1 MRPIHHYR
9 DFPEL
14 FWDADPDAVI
24 AADNEVVL
32 SRVLRL
38 GSMAAV
44 RQLVDFDVLRARW
57 DAIWLPDDVRYFWS
71 RVLAHLPAGS
81 PTEH

>member
-1 MRPIHHYR
+1 MRPTHRYR

-24 AADNEVVL
+24 APDNEVVL

-38 GSMAAV
+38 GSIAAV
-44 RQLVDFDVLRARW
+44 RQLVDFEVLRVKW
-57 DAIWLPDDVRYFWS
+57 DAIWLPDEARYFWS
-71 RVLAHLPAGS
+71 RVLAHLPAVS
-81 PTEH
+81 PTSR